1 MEKTYLCSK
10 KQIHMN
16 NFSIRNIETRLE
28 VRTCEPFL
36 IKWIIEE
43 MFRGDC
49 VLGIGYRK
57 YKATYADAR

>member
-1 MEKTYLCSK
+1 
-10 KQIHMN
+10 MN
-16 NFSIRNIETRLE
+16 NFEIRNIETRLE